1 MAQVQHLTIALRGWR
16 GTVIPLLAGFL
27 ALAGASASFDIS
39 APPLTVSVV
48 WSMLFPFIVAFAYGT
63 RGAFLASLPTAAI
76 PFLLWSNNGWACL
89 PASLVYMSI
98 IVGTGWLSGLRRK
111 KLPLIGLL
119 TFTLPA
125 LALLEILFFPPM
137 MLLNPPGWAE
147 HALTSIDHSILVGIA
162 VKDMLTLFIYSL
174 TAAHLVRIPF
184 VRRLLGLNPLKEY
197 RAAGGIFAVS
207 FVTGFA
213 ILSVYTILADI
224 LVHQSLTIHAFPDLS
239 KPPIGLAFL
248 VNLAASLLA
257 GLHISDFLARQRASE
272 QELAATEKRKS
283 AILAAIPDLLF
294 ILSRDGRFLD
304 HVASQPEKL
313 LIPPDRF
320 IGQSIHD
327 VLPPSIA
334 IPTANAMEHVDE
346 GEQRFTYTL
355 DDGSVSRDY
364 EARVIAW
371 STSEILI
378 IIRDMTEDRHRERQ
392 IARLEAQL
400 LQEQKLSAIGTLSGS
415 VAHEINNP
423 LMGIINLAQLILDNS
438 EKARSNDP
446 EIASLLGRVKEF
458 SCEIISEGE
467 RIASIVRALLSVARQ
482 EESGMVPIQPVEL
495 IESVHSLV
503 SKLFAKGDITMDVI
517 IDSDAPAVFCNPAQI
532 RQILLNLLTNARDA
546 IEASD
551 RHSPATSRITL
562 HAQRHTDDQTWLR
575 ISITDTGDGIDA
587 SIVQQIYDPFFS
599 TKARGKGT
607 GLGLSVSKEIIEKHH
622 GRISCET
629 IQDEG
634 TTFHVDLLAGPNT
647 APLQA

>member
-1 MAQVQHLTIALRGWR
+1 MQPLTVTLRGWR
-16 GTVIPLLAGFL
+16 GTVIPLIAGCL
-27 ALAGASASFDIS
+27 ALAGAPASFDIS
-39 APPLTVSVV
+39 TPPVTVSIV
-48 WSMLFPFIVAFAYGT
+48 WSLLFPLIIAFAYGA
-63 RGAFLASLPTAAI
+63 RGAFLAALPTMAI
-76 PFLLWSNNGWACL
+76 PFVLWSNNGWACI
-89 PASLVYMSI
+89 PAALIYMAI
-98 IVGTGWLSGLRRK
+98 ILCTGWLSELRGRK
-111 KLPLIGLL
+111 SAIITLL
-119 TFTLPA
+119 TFSLPA
-125 LALLEILFFPPM
+125 LTLFEILFFPPM
-137 MLLNPPGWAE
+137 MALNPPGWAE
-147 HALTSIDHSILVGIA
+147 HALPSIDHSILVGIS
-162 VKDMLTLFIYSL
+162 VKDLLTFFIYSL
-174 TAAHLVRIPF
+174 TAAHLVRVGF
-184 VRRLLGLNPLKEY
+184 VRRLLGLKPLIEY
-197 RAAGGIFAVS
+197 RAAGAIFAIA
-207 FVTGFA
+207 FLLGFA
-213 ILSVYTILADI
+213 ILSVFTILSDL
-224 LVHQSLTIHAFPDLS
+224 LVSHALTVQAFPDLD
-239 KPPIGLAFL
+239 KPSIGLALL
-248 VNLAASLLA
+248 VNLAAALLA
-257 GLHISDFLARQRASE
+257 GLQVSDFLARRRAIE
-272 QELAATEKRKS
+272 HELAANEKRKS

-294 ILSRDGRFLD
+294 ILSRDGRFVD
-304 HVASQPEKL
+304 YVTSRPEKL
-313 LIPPDRF
+313 LVPPAHF

-378 IIRDMTEDRHRERQ
+378 IIRDMTEDRHREHQ